1 MLRDLVASLGHE
13 WSERPSLRTGTA
25 CILGIL
31 WLYAL
36 LVWYD
41 ALVERDRV
49 LTQKAKQLAR
59 LEAQAA
65 ETHWP
70 ERLQEA
76 ERRLL
81 RFESSVKV
89 VESLGQA
96 QADLQDWV
104 NEQARNAALRNVAVA
119 LSGAPPVG
127 PLGAPQLTPSGA
139 MTPPPVTSGP
149 EVALGLGWVVRAQVR
164 SEFSPVGAYD
174 MLAALSSGSR
184 RVWIESITIQM
195 QPAPRWEFQVA
206 SAYRSPRTEP
216 RK

>member
-1 MLRDLVASLGHE
+1 MLRDLLASLGHE
-13 WSERPSLRTGTA
+13 WSERPTLRTGVV
-25 CILGIL
+25 CIAGIL
-31 WLYAL
+31 WLYGL

-41 ALVERDRV
+41 AIVERDRV
-49 LTQKAKQLAR
+49 LVQKAKQLAR
-59 LEAQAA
+59 IEAQAV
-65 ETHWP
+65 ETQWP

-104 NEQARNAALRNVAVA
+104 GEQARGAGLRNVTVS
-119 LSGAPPVG
+119 LSGGPSVG
-127 PLGAPQLTPSGA
+127 PLGGAQSAPA
-139 MTPPPVTSGP
+139 AAPPPKAAGGP
-149 EVALGLGWVVRAQVR
+149 EAALGLGWVVRAQVR
-164 SEFSPVGAYD
+164 SDFSPVGAYD

-184 RVWIESITIQM
+184 RSWIESISIQM
-195 QPAPRWEFQVA
+195 QPSPRWELQVV
-206 SAYRSPRTEP
+206 SAYRSPRLEP

>member
-1 MLRDLVASLGHE
+1 MLRDLLVSLGHE
-13 WSERPSLRTGTA
+13 WSERPTLRIGVV
-25 CILGIL
+25 CIAGIL
-31 WLYAL
+31 WLYGL

-41 ALVERDRV
+41 AIVERDRV
-49 LTQKAKQLAR
+49 LVQKAKQLAR
-59 LEAQAA
+59 LEAQAV
-65 ETHWP
+65 ETQWP

-104 NEQARNAALRNVAVA
+104 SEQARGAGLRNVTVS
-119 LSGAPPVG
+119 LSGTPSVG
-127 PLGAPQLTPSGA
+127 PLGVVQSPPAA
-139 MTPPPVTSGP
+139 APPPKAAGGP
-149 EVALGLGWVVRAQVR
+149 EAALSLGWVVRAQVR
-164 SEFSPVGAYD
+164 SDFSPVVAYD

-184 RVWIESITIQM
+184 RSWIESISIQM
-195 QPAPRWEFQVA
+195 QPSPRWELQVV
-206 SAYRSPRTEP
+206 SAYRSPRLEP

>member
-1 MLRDLVASLGHE
+1 MLRDLLASLGHE
-13 WSERPSLRTGTA
+13 WNERPALRTGVV
-25 CILGIL
+25 CIAGIL
-31 WLYAL
+31 WLYGL

-41 ALVERDRV
+41 AIVERDRV
-49 LTQKAKQLAR
+49 LVQKAKQLAR
-59 LEAQAA
+59 IEAQAV
-65 ETHWP
+65 ETQWP

-104 NEQARNAALRNVAVA
+104 GEQARGAGLRNVTVS
-119 LSGAPPVG
+119 LSGAPSGG
-127 PLGAPQLTPSGA
+127 PLGGRQPAPA
-139 MTPPPVTSGP
+139 AAPPPKAAGGP
-149 EVALGLGWVVRAQVR
+149 EAALGLGWVVRAQVR
-164 SEFSPVGAYD
+164 SDFSPVAAYD

-184 RVWIESITIQM
+184 RSWIESISIQM
-195 QPAPRWEFQVA
+195 QPSPRWELQVV
-206 SAYRSPRTEP
+206 SAYRSPRLEP